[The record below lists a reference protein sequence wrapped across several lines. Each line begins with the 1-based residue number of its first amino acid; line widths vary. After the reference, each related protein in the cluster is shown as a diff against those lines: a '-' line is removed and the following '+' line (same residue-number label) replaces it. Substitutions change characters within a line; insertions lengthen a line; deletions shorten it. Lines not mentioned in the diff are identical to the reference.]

1 MMVILQTK
9 KARIARPPADGPT
22 VGTLVGAPALAGD
35 VPGSIPDIVP
45 TIDAAGEAFRTLP
58 EWLLIGA
65 AGYYGAYHPAS
76 ELSHAH
82 VAWCATRYQSYR
94 ASDNTFQSLSGPRR
108 PCISP

>member
-1 MMVILQTK
+1 MRRYLSLL
-9 KARIARPPADGPT
+9 AGSGLLSFGA
-22 VGTLVGAPALAGD
+22 LVGAPALAGD

-45 TIDAAGEAFRTLP
+45 TIDAAGQAFHTLP

-65 AGYYGAYHPAS
+65 AGYYGAYHPAYYLS

-82 VAWCATRYQSYR
+82 VAWCAAHYQSYR
-94 ASDNTFQSLSGPRR
+94 ASDNSFQPLYGPRR